1 MGGGGSSKST
11 STTTVGLTKYAPY
24 VEARHSDFLNI
35 AQSYRQALQGDSP
48 YKDYVDIPLDDIFF
62 GTGLVINSFP
72 ALYDMYGKHMA
83 GLDIEAIWSNSFET
97 VLNSA
102 AVDNLVS
109 AEAVLVDDDIETQAL
124 PNMCIA
130 MRNAN
135 AVSTSTFI
143 INKAL
148 IERSKVKSLSQFSG
162 NLKYNL
168 IPEVQELW
176 RTQLNW
182 NKAVIGTYSEII
194 KLYYSLDLDVAD
206 FNYGMKTKDM
216 LWPFTVLELEGAALA
231 ALQGAKTQSSS
242 SKTKG
247 GGGGENKVMGAVSGA
262 MSGASM
268 GAMIG
273 GPWGAAIGGVIGLAA
288 SFF

>member
-1 MGGGGSSKST
+1 MGSSGGSSSST
-11 STTTVGLTKYAPY
+11 VTTGATRYAPY
-24 VEARHSDFLNI
+24 VEERHSEFLNV

-48 YKDYVDIPLDDIFF
+48 YKDYVDIPLNDIFF
-62 GTGLVINSFP
+62 GTGFVISSFP

-97 VLNSA
+97 ILNST

-206 FNYGMKTKDM
+206 FNYGMKTKDV
-216 LWPFTVLELEGAALA
+216 LWPFTVLEFEGSALA

-262 MSGASM
+262 LSGAAIGSM
-268 GAMIG
+268 IMPG
-273 GPWGAAIGGVIGLAA
+273 WGTAIGGVIGLAA
-288 SFF
+288 SLF